1 MNTNTLLP
9 VRHTPLHSFPSST
22 QHLKHTGKH
31 PPQPQSTDTPI
42 SKGTL
47 AITHPSRKES
57 KNHRTQLHIGTVP
70 QQGSIPTN
78 QTAPS
83 QESLRKKPSN
93 KALSRAPCRS
103 KGRIPTPDHAFVL
116 SRTGRKEIQRRT
128 RLQVRNAAVQ
138 GAKQGRTQTIHPDPG
153 RIPTGKEAGKYRSQ
167 LQVRNAAV
175 QGAGCRVRSK
185 GDVGWT
191 WMRI

>member
-1 MNTNTLLP
+1 MYVDVQPHRYMNTNTLLP

-78 QTAPS
+78 QTAPN
-83 QESLRKKPSN
+83 QESLRKNPSN
-93 KALSRAPCRS
+93 KALSRAPCR
-103 KGRIPTPDHAFVL
+103 KQGQNPNPRPRIF

-138 GAKQGRTQTIHPDPG
+138 GAKQGRTPNNTSRPRKDPNREG
-153 RIPTGKEAGKYRSQ
+153 SRKVSNAVAGPEHCR
-167 LQVRNAAV
+167 
-175 QGAGCRVRSK
+175 AGCRVQGAK
-185 GDVGWT
+185 
-191 WMRI
+191 